1 MERLIDIDDKYLRLL
16 RELLREHLMNKTVW
30 AYGSRV
36 KWNANPTSDLDL
48 VVWGASNSQATRAID
63 AFAESNL
70 PFTVQLFIWED
81 IPDDFKENIRNKYV
95 VLQEEKNI
103 PNGWSSVKLGDV
115 ANIIGGFAFKSEHF
129 INEGSEFV
137 IKIKDI
143 KEPLISIENALCVN
157 ISNYDKEKLE
167 KFRIRKGDYVV
178 AMTGAT
184 IGKIGRLT
192 EDIRAYINQRVAKI
206 EPKSKAD
213 KNFIY
218 YVIQNSNFQTFIEN
232 NIDSHSVQ
240 QNISSTGIGR
250 YPLRVPVL
258 SEQKAIAEVLG
269 SLDDKIDLLQR
280 QNKTLEDIAQT
291 LFRKWFIE
299 DADERWEKKPLSYFG
314 NIICGK
320 TPSKKVAEYFGGHI
334 PFIKIPDMHGK
345 TFVFRSSDT
354 LSKEGRDSQKNAIIP
369 PKSICVSCIA
379 TVGLVSMNAFESQT
393 NQQINSVIPKKDE
406 YRYYIYLFMKSS
418 TTLLKA
424 MASGGT
430 ATMNLN
436 TRNFSEI
443 LLPVPSSNK
452 IFTFHVKVKSLFDK
466 MFSNQSQIRDIER
479 LRDTLLPK
487 LINGEVR
494 VN

>member
-1 MERLIDIDDKYLRLL
+1 MVKEK
-16 RELLREHLMNKTVW
+16 MKKTEI
-30 AYGSRV
+30 GEIPES
-36 KWNANPTSDLDL
+36 WN
-48 VVWGASNSQATRAID
+48 I
-63 AFAESNL
+63 
-70 PFTVQLFIWED
+70 
-81 IPDDFKENIRNKYV
+81 
-95 VLQEEKNI
+95 
-103 PNGWSSVKLGDV
+103 
-115 ANIIGGFAFKSEHF
+115 
-129 INEGSEFV
+129 
-137 IKIKDI
+137 IKIKETGRI
-143 KEPLISIENALCVN
+143 VTGSTPSTKNKNFYGGEYNLISPADLDNGKYVQSAH
-157 ISNYDKEKLE
+157 KKLT
-167 KFRIRKGDYVV
+167 KAGYQTCTPIPQNSILVGCI
-178 AMTGAT
+178 GN
-184 IGKIGRLT
+184 IGKLGMVNNNYST
-192 EDIRAYINQRVAKI
+192 TNQQINSIIVN
-206 EPKSKAD
+206 SSHD
-213 KNFIY
+213 
-218 YVIQNSNFQTFIEN
+218 SNFVYYMLKNCRQRLSQSATQVTVPILNKNNFEN
-232 NIDSHSVQ
+232 FKVAIPS
-240 QNISSTGIGR
+240 
-250 YPLRVPVL
+250 LF
-258 SEQKAIAEVLG
+258 EQKAIAEVLG
-269 SLDDKIDLLQR
+269 SLDDKIDLLHR
-280 QNKTLEDIAQT
+280 QNKTLEDTAQT

-299 DADERWEKKPLSYFG
+299 DADEGWEKKPLSYFG

-320 TPSKKVAEYFGGHI
+320 TPSKKVKEYFGGHI

-369 PKSICVSCIA
+369 PKSICISCIA

-466 MFSNQSQIRDIER
+466 MFSNQSQMRDIER

-487 LINGEVR
+487 LVNGKVR